1 MGAYVWG
8 LCPPSTVV
16 EADLNGEK
24 VTLGR
29 IRYLYKPGWRS
40 ISIRD
45 RLASRYISPIE
56 NSWKNRTMPMYVA
69 VGERHRYI
77 GGETILKWQQGR
89 VAVVDDPNWSGL
101 EYVGDLKITLNGRK
115 RIFTI
120 LSTQLV
126 GTA

>member
-1 MGAYVWG
+1 
-8 LCPPSTVV
+8 
-16 EADLNGEK
+16 
-24 VTLGR
+24 
-29 IRYLYKPGWRS
+29 
-40 ISIRD
+40 
-45 RLASRYISPIE
+45 
-56 NSWKNRTMPMYVA
+56 MYVA